1 MFKLAKASGVRIPD
15 FVDHIPAALE
25 VAEIE
30 NGALVAIVAGELDL
44 WTTPGVAVAGI
55 LVNEAGDSRYAAP
68 GAGVYTST
76 FKNKDQVTFIP
87 VTTTLLIE
95 ADYDTS
101 ATADPAIGGEYGI
114 DGAGLV
120 DPDATTTKDFRVV
133 NFKYDKAGD
142 IAKVLGFFLTPG
154 YFVS

>member
-25 VAEIE
+25 VAEIV
-30 NGALVAIVAGELDL
+30 NGTLVMIVAGALDL
-44 WTTPGVAVAGI
+44 WSTGNDVAGI
-55 LVNEAGDSRYAAP
+55 LVNEAGEARYASP
-68 GAGVYTST
+68 GSGIYTAT
-76 FKNKDQVTFIP
+76 FKNKDNVTFIP

-101 ATADPAIGGEYGI
+101 ATASPAIGGEYGV
-114 DGAGLV
+114 DVAGLV
-120 DPDATTTKDFRVV
+120 DPDDITAPDFRVV
-133 NFKYDKAGD
+133 NFKYDKAGN
-142 IAKVLGFFLTPG
+142 ITKVLGFFMNPG